1 MRTGRDVHEASAPAT
16 PSVIGNALAIGP
28 DRHPL
33 RLRCSKTWSP
43 APIAEKLGPAQRR
56 RKQFA
61 KEIVLQGVLSIQAG
75 NNPRVVEMQL
85 MSFLSLKEQAGLAK
99 AA

>member
-1 MRTGRDVHEASAPAT
+1 V
-16 PSVIGNALAIGP
+16 
-28 DRHPL
+28 
-33 RLRCSKTWSP
+33 
-43 APIAEKLGPAQRR
+43 
-56 RKQFA
+56 FA

-85 MSFLSLKEQAGLAK
+85 LSFLSTRQQETIAK